1 MTNSTII
8 QVKPD
13 ELADLISDRV
23 KKELQQFAS
32 QPKVKELQQND
43 KPHLTRSETAHF
55 FDVSLNTI
63 NGWSNKGILKPIKVG
78 QRTYFRKSD
87 LLDLMFSQ
95 LNS

>member
-8 QVKPD
+8 QINPE
-13 ELADLISDRV
+13 ELANLISDRV

-43 KPHLTRSETAHF
+43 KPHLTRSETARF
-55 FDVSLNTI
+55 FDISLNCV
-63 NGWSNKGILKPIKVG
+63 NDWSKKGILKPIKVG

-87 LLDLMFSQ
+87 LLDLMFNQ
-95 LNS
+95 LSS